1 MIQTSLE
8 TTQIKLKIQS
18 QSHPE
23 KLENKSGLVKDIKN
37 NGIIGK
43 ENEIKSKNDL
53 IKMYKQYSD
62 TIWLTGC

>member
-1 MIQTSLE
+1 MIQTTLE

-18 QSHPE
+18 QSQPE
-23 KLENKSGLVKDIKN
+23 KLENKSEIVKDIKN
-37 NGIIGK
+37 KEIIGK
-43 ENEIKSKNDL
+43 ENGIKSKNDL